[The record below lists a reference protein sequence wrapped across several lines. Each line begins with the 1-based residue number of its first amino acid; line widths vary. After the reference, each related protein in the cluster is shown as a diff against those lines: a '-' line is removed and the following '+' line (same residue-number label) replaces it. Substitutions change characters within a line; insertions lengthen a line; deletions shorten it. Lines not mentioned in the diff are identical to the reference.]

1 MTEEE
6 TVDLLAF
13 MAAFDQRTVGMA
25 DVEAWSRNRSVQRLT
40 LDEGKAV
47 VVAFHDQEPSG
58 PGQDWRLTQ
67 QQFNRWARIVADRKA
82 HDVAAEMARRMV
94 TKGPPDPRPADFR
107 ERVAAA
113 AAEYAQRTKV

>member
-25 DVEAWSRNRSVQRLT
+25 DVAAWSRNRWVQRLT
-40 LDEGKAV
+40 LEEGKEV

-58 PGQDWRLTQ
+58 PGQDYRLTP
-67 QQFNRWARIVADRKA
+67 QQFNRWARITKERREHARTI
-82 HDVAAEMARRMV
+82 EMQKRMI
-94 TKGPPDPRPADFR
+94 TRGQADPRPANFR
-107 ERVAAA
+107 DMIAEAAA
-113 AAEYAQRTKV
+113 RFAKEKQP